1 MLQIWSLKSRLE
13 TWNLGICDSLR
24 LCAHRVE
31 YSTCQNFPIYASKR
45 AQSQNPT
52 FQDSRPQ
59 ICCQIWSI
67 VTDSDFPRLQMDV
80 KSCMGIVSIR
90 AKDCVWLSSD
100 SVICDSDTGDA
111 TAHHDHHATRSQDKL
126 TVTRCST
133 FQEEGTLSPAQKH
146 IPDSGRGSAK
156 VQNRHTGEYD

>member
-1 MLQIWSLKSRLE
+1 MPKLSNLCVKTSTIAESNIPRFQTADLLPNLEHSHRFRLSKITDGRE
-13 TWNLGICDSLR
+13 VVHGDR
-24 LCAHRVE
+24 LNMCE
-31 YSTCQNFPIYASKR
+31 
-45 AQSQNPT
+45 
-52 FQDSRPQ
+52 
-59 ICCQIWSI
+59 
-67 VTDSDFPRLQMDV
+67 
-80 KSCMGIVSIR
+80 
-90 AKDCVWLSSD
+90 DCVWLSSD